1 MLELKNELDKEPAQ
15 TKETARKTVKGKA
28 VALAEELQAYGFETA
43 PITQTGIEGQGLRPW
58 LRALVQED
66 ASPYTS
72 FASVLLKD
80 LNEIDQNRAT
90 YMLENGERLSLLR
103 EGEGIQYQLQDP
115 AQNLL
120 AEGLL
125 AEPELLLDAAKD
137 QVLSQSGRS
146 EIQTERIS
154 ERELEALSI
163 LGASEPQVTFTRS
176 ELDDIPS
183 GMSLP
188 LSQANRL
195 MERLDQRQAIDRQ
208 RSDYAG
214 PLTYSTDFRIEY
226 IKEGIPAAYTGKQ
239 EIGAGEG
246 SLSHHMQLTVQEALS
261 DRIWR
266 NYLNEMGETQL
277 QADPNALEDVRNEL
291 LPYFNQHQA
300 LTFLKE
306 RTEGYQA
313 GLASVAEEK
322 REALTAYYAD
332 VSSYVQESRLQ
343 MNLSANPQSPDFPQL
358 DAYINEHAS
367 EKDLDHDGSPERVD
381 IDGQDSRVQVTHHL
395 DKRDGL
401 TEKQSIRERL
411 RGTKASK
418 QENPDKEENFQELEI
433 S

>member
-1 MLELKNELDKEPAQ
+1 
-15 TKETARKTVKGKA
+15 
-28 VALAEELQAYGFETA
+28 
-43 PITQTGIEGQGLRPW
+43 
-58 LRALVQED
+58 
-66 ASPYTS
+66 
-72 FASVLLKD
+72 
-80 LNEIDQNRAT
+80 
-90 YMLENGERLSLLR
+90 
-103 EGEGIQYQLQDP
+103 
-115 AQNLL
+115 
-120 AEGLL
+120 
-125 AEPELLLDAAKD
+125 
-137 QVLSQSGRS
+137 
-146 EIQTERIS
+146 
-154 ERELEALSI
+154 
-163 LGASEPQVTFTRS
+163 
-176 ELDDIPS
+176 
-183 GMSLP
+183 
-188 LSQANRL
+188 
-195 MERLDQRQAIDRQ
+195 
-208 RSDYAG
+208 
-214 PLTYSTDFRIEY
+214 
-226 IKEGIPAAYTGKQ
+226 
-239 EIGAGEG
+239 
-246 SLSHHMQLTVQEALS
+246 LSHHMQLTVQEALS

-277 QADPNALEDVRNEL
+277 QADPNALEDVRNRL